1 MDWHK
6 VFILIAAQMWMST
19 ATKILYVLPDN
30 STNVICLSQPC
41 ATLSQYWSDNGTL
54 PVVSNVEY
62 NFLPGERHVPANMI
76 LRNLQNFSIIG
87 IINKTSPLPALIGCS
102 QSSYII
108 KIIDSHS
115 VTIANVMFKRCHQI
129 QSMN

>member
-1 MDWHK
+1 MEWHK
-6 VFILIAAQMWMST
+6 VFIFITAQMWMST

-62 NFLPGERHVPANMI
+62 NFLTGERHVPANMI
-76 LRNLQNFSIIG
+76 LQNLQNFSIIG
-87 IINKTSPLPALIGCS
+87 IINETSSLPALIGCS

-115 VTIANVMFKRCHQI
+115 VTIANAMFKQCHQV